1 MSNRKN
7 DNNQLPWQRFRTR
20 DPNVKWVLFD
30 EGRAEVMLNI
40 IITPDLTDE
49 RRLKLI
55 GAAFG
60 ASNGNPAVLRLAI
73 ETFSEWYPP
82 NSDVIAQVERH
93 WRSFEQRS
101 GLRLRRDIATD
112 LQ

>member
-7 DNNQLPWQRFRTR
+7 DRLPWQQFRTR
-20 DPNVKWVLFD
+20 DPNTKSACLD
-30 EGRAEVMLNI
+30 PGRAEVMFNMI
-40 IITPDLTDE
+40 VAPNLTDE